1 MTPMTTWATPAA
13 AKLNLTLEVLGKR
26 EDGFHDL
33 ASVVVSL
40 DLVDEVRLTVG
51 TEERAVSYRDHGGRP
66 ISIETSNDIVLR
78 AWSTLEQHCHLPS
91 EGTVQ
96 VTKRIPVTSGLG
108 GGSTDAAAFL
118 RLARA
123 AWQLD
128 LSNDDLLQIGAQ
140 VGSDVPVCLMGGPV
154 LMEGRGERV
163 TPLDLPQ
170 SRADA
175 CAVLLHRTEIPV
187 PEAKTATMY
196 RALRSSDFRSGD
208 ATSRL
213 VERLRDGATLTQDD
227 CVNSFDAPA
236 REVMQGLTRAWRTM
250 GSAIANSTLEVGEQP
265 VVPLLAGAG
274 PTLFALLSEPSAQ
287 RAVTRLRPAPGFTYV
302 AGLLGRREA
311 AMVQRL

>member
-1 MTPMTTWATPAA
+1 MTTWTTPAA

-40 DLVDEVRLTVG
+40 DLADEVRLSVG
-51 TEERAVSYRDHGGRP
+51 AEERSVSYRDDGGRP
-66 ISIETSNDIVLR
+66 ISIESSDDIVHR

-91 EGTVQ
+91 KATVE

-123 AWQLD
+123 AWRLD
-128 LSNDDLLQIGAQ
+128 LSDDDLLEIGAQ
-140 VGSDVPVCLMGGPV
+140 VGSDVPVCLIGGPV

-170 SRADA
+170 PPADA

-196 RALRSSDFRSGD
+196 RALRSSDFRTGD
-208 ATSRL
+208 ATIRL
-213 VERLRDGATLTQDD
+213 VERLRDGAIPTQDD

-236 REVMQGLTRAWRTM
+236 REVMQGLTRAWRAM
-250 GSAIANSTLEVGEQP
+250 GSAIATSTLESGDQP

-274 PTLFALLSEPSAQ
+274 PTLFALLSKSSAQ
-287 RAVTRLRPAPGFTYV
+287 RAAFRLRSAPGLTRI
-302 AGLLGRREA
+302 AGLLGRRKA
-311 AMVQRL
+311 TSVRSL